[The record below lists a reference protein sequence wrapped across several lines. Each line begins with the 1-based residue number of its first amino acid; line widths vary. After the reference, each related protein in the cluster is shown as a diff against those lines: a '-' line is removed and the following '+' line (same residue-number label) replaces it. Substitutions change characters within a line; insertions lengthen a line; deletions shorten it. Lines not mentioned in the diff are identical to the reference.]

1 MATTTYKIT
10 SFSTESTDS
19 PTKIKVE
26 PGMIGDSTP
35 SEPFPFGFS
44 AKIPKIESPAFGAP
58 SAPAL
63 GAPSAP
69 AFGAAPAFGSLFG
82 TPAFGAPPA
91 PAFGSLFGTPA
102 FGAPV
107 FGSPFSRAAE
117 TNSLTSFIAD
127 VNCKLDANLSKQM
140 VAELRI
146 IALKYNKR
154 QTDNEYERNIRALR
168 SNTDFF
174 GFTGNKRSR
183 V

>member
-1 MATTTYKIT
+1 M
-10 SFSTESTDS
+10 F
-19 PTKIKVE
+19 
-26 PGMIGDSTP
+26 GDSTP

-82 TPAFGAPPA
+82 TPAFGAP
-91 PAFGSLFGTPA
+91 
-102 FGAPV
+102 V

-140 VAELRI
+140 DAELRI

-154 QTDNEYERNIRALR
+154 QTDNEYERNIRALER